1 MATTTNTDS
10 RVENKGGLSAL
21 MTLLLSPVR
30 SRNRITQAP
39 IKSASPITLPV
50 NSPTAKTSTASKP
63 ELKKL
68 ERRKSLQAMLGSDA
82 VFDSF
87 IAVAQKVFNVP
98 IAVVCHV
105 QTGPSASRGRPTMA
119 SKGGIIDRAKFD
131 GMKRDAN
138 SRFYAL
144 FPEGKEVCLIEDCQK
159 DEQVENIPIQP
170 NLNPIVPVTIT

>member
-39 IKSASPITLPV
+39 IKLASPITTLPI

-63 ELKKL
+63 ERKKL

-105 QTGPSASRGRPTMA
+105 QSGPSTSRGRPTMA
-119 SKGGIIDRAKFD
+119 SKGGIIDRTKFD

-159 DEQVENIPIQP
+159 DEQVEQKQSSET
-170 NLNPIVPVTIT
+170 LTLTITYS